1 MSDEL
6 FRKQAR
12 KIWNRLS
19 KADRKEVL
27 LYMRVWS
34 RSSGALFQL
43 ESGLKWDKLLPSTQ
57 DKLVGADFSM
67 ILGRE
72 VSPET
77 E

>member
-1 MSDEL
+1 MNNDA

-27 LYMRVWS
+27 KYRQVWNPGS
-34 RSSGALFQL
+34 DELFEL

-57 DKLVGADFSM
+57 DKLVGVDLSM